1 MTLTSETR
9 LTLDL
14 LGGKRPE
21 RFEGTPAEIVQLMNA
36 TAFIPEADAQAYMA
50 RFARYS
56 QMIDGR
62 PIRTTSAE
70 AFIEDLLALGIAVRV
85 KLWSGCFNLSATPQ
99 DH

>member
-14 LGGKRPE
+14 PGGKRRE
-21 RFEGTPAEIVQLMNA
+21 RFEGTPAEIVQLMNE
-36 TAFIPEADAQAYMA
+36 TAFIPEADGQAYMV

-62 PIRTTSAE
+62 PIRSE
-70 AFIEDLLALGIAVRV
+70 SPEVFIEDLLACGIAVRV
-85 KLWSGCFNLSATPQ
+85 QTTE
-99 DH
+99 

>member
-1 MTLTSETR
+1 MTLTSDTR

-21 RFEGTPAEIVQLMNA
+21 RFEGTPAEIVQVMNA
-36 TAFIPEADAQAYMA
+36 TAFIPEEDGQAYMV
-50 RFARYS
+50 RFSRYS

-62 PIRTTSAE
+62 PIRSESPE

-85 KLWSGCFNLSATPQ
+85 QTTE
-99 DH
+99 

>member
-14 LGGKRPE
+14 LSGKRPE
-21 RFEGTPAEIVQLMNA
+21 RFEGTPAEIVRAMNE
-36 TAFIPEADAQAYMA
+36 TAFIPEEDAQAYMV

-70 AFIEDLLALGIAVRV
+70 AFIEDLLTLGMAVRV
-85 KLWSGCFNLSATPQ
+85 QTG
-99 DH
+99 D